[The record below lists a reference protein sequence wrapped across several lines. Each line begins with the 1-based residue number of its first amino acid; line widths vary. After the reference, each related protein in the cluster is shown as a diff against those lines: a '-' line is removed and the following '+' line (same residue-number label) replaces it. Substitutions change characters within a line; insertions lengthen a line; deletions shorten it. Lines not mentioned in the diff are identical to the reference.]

1 MKGPPTPAAALLHQ
15 GFQAQT
21 TGDLGRAE
29 AAYLQALRL
38 HPEQADALQLLG
50 LLASR
55 RGDPVAAEDL
65 MRRSLRARPGQPHV
79 WNNLGNLLL
88 ETARGDEALACFD
101 QALTLDARY
110 VDAHYNR
117 ARALHGAARLRE
129 AAAAVQSALVL
140 APAPSPAML
149 QLQAQ
154 IEDESG
160 DIDAALATLERAL
173 QIAPERAALVHNRAT
188 LLQRRHRYRE
198 ALEDHE
204 SALGFGLNVADA
216 HYNRGN
222 TLQSLGRHEDALA
235 AYGAALALD
244 PCHRLAL
251 LDIARLRWR
260 LGQTDFDVELRRAA
274 RDHADSPV
282 GPALQ
287 GQLLLRAERFADAA
301 SAYREAIRRAPE
313 AAALH
318 DGLANCLVR
327 LGEIDGGLAA
337 HDRAVALAPNDV
349 QARVN
354 RATSLLI
361 AARPD
366 AAVVAAQEACE
377 LGPDNQNAWALL
389 GLAWRATGNAR
400 EAWLNDYRWVRPVQ
414 LEPPPG
420 FANMASF
427 NAELAQELALMHLD
441 RAAPVDQTLRHG
453 TQTLGDIFDQG
464 HPLVDALKARITQAV
479 GRYIESLPADATH
492 PFLRR
497 RAAAWRYTDSWSSF
511 LGDQG
516 FHTNHVH
523 PHGWISSAYYVQ
535 VPACC
540 ADPAQRQGWLQFGEP
555 DFDIGLSDLV
565 RMSVPPRQGQLVL
578 FPSMF
583 WHGTLAFRSA
593 QRRLSIA
600 FDVMPA

>member
-1 MKGPPTPAAALLHQ
+1 MPDNEAARKSAATAMTLKRMGYGAMQLAGPHVTGPPR
-15 GFQAQT
+15 
-21 TGDLGRAE
+21 D
-29 AAYLQALRL
+29 
-38 HPEQADALQLLG
+38 
-50 LLASR
+50 
-55 RGDPVAAEDL
+55 
-65 MRRSLRARPGQPHV
+65 M
-79 WNNLGNLLL
+79 
-88 ETARGDEALACFD
+88 
-101 QALTLDARY
+101 
-110 VDAHYNR
+110 
-117 ARALHGAARLRE
+117 
-129 AAAAVQSALVL
+129 
-140 APAPSPAML
+140 
-149 QLQAQ
+149 
-154 IEDESG
+154 
-160 DIDAALATLERAL
+160 DAALASLERGL
-173 QIAPERAALVHNRAT
+173 EIAPERPALLHNRAT

-198 ALEDHE
+198 ALEGHE
-204 SALGFGLNVADA
+204 RALGLGLNAADA

-222 TLQSLGRHEDALA
+222 TLQSLGRHEDTLA

-301 SAYREAIRRAPE
+301 AAYREAVRRAPE

-318 DGLANCLVR
+318 DGLGNCLVR
-327 LGEIDGGLAA
+327 LGEIDAGLAA

-354 RATSLLI
+354 RAASLLV
-361 AARPD
+361 ARRPD

-389 GLAWRATGNAR
+389 GLAWRATGDAR
-400 EAWLNDYRWVRPVQ
+400 EAWLNVYRWVWPVQ
-414 LEPPPG
+414 LEPPTG
-420 FANMASF
+420 FADMASF

-479 GRYIESLPADATH
+479 GRYIEDLPSDATH

-497 RAAAWRYTDSWSSF
+497 RAAAWRYTDSWSSL

-540 ADPAQRQGWLQFGEP
+540 ADPARRQGWLQFGEP
-555 DFDIGLSDLV
+555 DFDIGVPDLA
-565 RMSVPPRQGQLVL
+565 RMSVPPRPGQLVL